1 MMPGTPYP
9 KEQMHRIAYTKL
21 TPEQIEGKLDPAAK
35 SGPTSASPLS
45 DVFAGKSIRIV
56 TDNGGPTLAYK
67 FSGNN
72 RLSLAE
78 NGGASVD
85 AGYGALT
92 LADVAFFSH
101 MIPGTQRGYSVAID
115 QGTNLATVFELWFS
129 GYKDNREVQRE
140 IYYGYVEQPGQEAP
154 KARHVTTNRV
164 EGHGFY
170 WKQDA
175 GAETLEFFPS
185 AAYSNFV
192 ELSRLGGELSFCA
205 PSDYIK
211 INVDRYIYTRT
222 ECEFSG
228 TFTAYVMDMNRI
240 EQVGVRLGFDAND
253 ALEYY
258 VFRGKGEWLGQLAQF
273 EKFGDESGSPV
284 PAAAPGQTAKKGD
297 RRVYR
302 PFETMPKMT
311 KAEVDAVCAKHT
323 SAFAPR
329 GISPGANA
337 PAASMA
343 GNLGPNTDWLAG
355 KSFTLRYDTAPAME
369 YRIDDAESL
378 NWRKEGQ
385 SNWTKARYQ
394 AFESMPGA
402 ILFGHLLEGEP
413 NHDGHCIVV
422 DFREGLVTCFNGYLN
437 TPYFANEAGVKIHFG
452 VIEMEGLIPP
462 KYRRHVFT
470 DEMIGGAVSQ
480 NYAPGLTSMHLY
492 ATPHSLSWIIFTGTD
507 AGGLEWSGPA
517 SYVKIR
523 DGLYFMYWLE
533 EACNGTLGTILV
545 NLHTMRDVGI
555 GYNCGTNGLNMNA
568 LGAHERLAGR
578 FDIRRFYQVKAS
590 GGVA

>member
-1 MMPGTPYP
+1 
-9 KEQMHRIAYTKL
+9 
-21 TPEQIEGKLDPAAK
+21 
-35 SGPTSASPLS
+35 
-45 DVFAGKSIRIV
+45 VV
-56 TDNGGPTLAYK
+56 
-67 FSGNN
+67 
-72 RLSLAE
+72 
-78 NGGASVD
+78 
-85 AGYGALT
+85 
-92 LADVAFFSH
+92 
-101 MIPGTQRGYSVAID
+101 ID

-140 IYYGYVEQPGQEAP
+140 IYYGYVEQAGLQAP
-154 KARHVTTNRV
+154 KARHVTTNRC
-164 EGHGFY
+164 EGKCFY
-170 WKQDA
+170 WKQDN

-192 ELSRLGGELSFCA
+192 ELSRLGGELGFCG

-211 INVDRYIYTRT
+211 INEDRYIYTRT

-228 TFTAYVMDMNRI
+228 TFTAYVMDLNRI
-240 EQVGVRLGFDAND
+240 EQIGMRLGFDAND

-273 EKFGDESGSPV
+273 EKFGDESGAPV
-284 PAAAPGQTAKKGD
+284 PAAAAGQTPAKGA

-302 PFETMPKMT
+302 PFETMAKMT
-311 KAEVDAVCAKHT
+311 PAQVDAVCAKHT

-329 GISPGANA
+329 AISPGANA
-337 PAASMA
+337 PVASMA

-355 KSFTLRYDTAPAME
+355 KNFTLRYDHAPAME
-369 YRIDDAESL
+369 YRFGDAETL
-378 NWRKEGQ
+378 QWRKEGQ
-385 SNWTKARYQ
+385 GNWTKARYQ

-413 NHDGHCIVV
+413 NHDGHCIVA

-452 VIEMEGLIPP
+452 VIEMEGLIAP
-462 KYRRHVFT
+462 KYRRHVLT
-470 DEMIGGAVSQ
+470 DEMVGRAVSQ

-492 ATPHSLSWIIFTGTD
+492 TTPYSLSWIIFTGSD
-507 AGGLEWSGPA
+507 SGGLEWSGPA

-555 GYNCGTNGLNMNA
+555 GYNCGENGLNMNA
-568 LGAHERLAGR
+568 LGAHERLAGQ
-578 FDIRRFYQVKAS
+578 FDVRRFYQVKAP

>member
-1 MMPGTPYP
+1 MPGTPYP
-9 KEQMHRIAYTKL
+9 KEQMHRIVYTKL
-21 TPEQIEGKLDPAAK
+21 SEQQIANKLSPVAG
-35 SGPTSASPLS
+35 SGPTSVSPLA

-56 TDNGGPTLAYK
+56 TDKGPALAYTFK
-67 FSGNN
+67 GTK

-78 NGGASVD
+78 NGGGAAE

-92 LADVAFFSH
+92 QGSVVFFSH
-101 MIPGTQRGYSVAID
+101 MIPNTQRGYAVVID
-115 QGTNLATVFELWFS
+115 QDTNLTTVFELWFS
-129 GYKDNREVQRE
+129 GYEDNREVQRE

-154 KARHVTTNRV
+154 KNRHVATNRV
-164 EGHGFY
+164 EGKGFY
-170 WKQDA
+170 WKQDN
-175 GAETLEFFPS
+175 GAETLEFYPS
-185 AAYSNFV
+185 AAYSHFV
-192 ELSRLGGELSFCA
+192 ELSRLGGELGFCG

-211 INVDRYIYTRT
+211 IDENRYIYTRT
-222 ECEFSG
+222 ECEFAG
-228 TFTAYVMDMNRI
+228 TFTAYVMDLNRI
-240 EQVGVRLGFDAND
+240 EQVGMRLGFNADD

-273 EKFGDESGSPV
+273 EKFGDESGNPV
-284 PAAAPGQTAKKGD
+284 PAAAPGQTPAKGA

-302 PFETMPKMT
+302 PFKTMAKMT
-311 KAEVDAVCAKHT
+311 PAQVDAVCAKHT

-329 GISPGANA
+329 AIAPGPNA

-343 GNLGPNTDWLAG
+343 GNLGPNTDWLGG
-355 KSFTLRYDTAPAME
+355 KSFTLRYDHAAAME
-369 YRIDDAESL
+369 YRFDDAETL
-378 NWRKEGQ
+378 NWRKEEG
-385 SNWTKARYQ
+385 SNWSKAPYRAY
-394 AFESMPGA
+394 ESSPGV

-413 NHDGHCIVV
+413 NHDGHSIVA
-422 DFREGLVTCFNGYLN
+422 DFDQGLVTCFNGFLN

-462 KYRRHVFT
+462 KYRRHVLT
-470 DEMIGGAVSQ
+470 DEMVGRAVSQ

-492 ATPHSLSWIIFTGTD
+492 STPHSLSWIIFTGTD

-523 DGLYFMYWLE
+523 NGLYFMYWLE

-555 GYNCGTNGLNMNA
+555 GYNCGENGLNMSA
-568 LGAHERLAGR
+568 MGAHERLAGQ
-578 FDIRRFYQVKAS
+578 FDVRRFYQVKS
-590 GGVA
+590 NGGAV